1 MNTLN
6 YSIAEGKKNFSKII
20 KFSEEKKQEIII
32 TRRGNPVS
40 VIISYREYKE
50 NRKRE
55 ALRVIQETR
64 AIYHQSEITAKEIY
78 ETSRKMLEEKT

>member
-6 YSIAEGKKNFSKII
+6 YSIAEAKKNFSKII
-20 KFSEEKKQEIII
+20 KASEEKKQEIII

-40 VIISYREYKE
+40 VIIPYQEYKK

-55 ALRVIQETR
+55 ALRAIQETR

-78 ETSRKMLEEKT
+78 ETSRRILEEKA